1 VEYVSQSPIGKSS
14 RSNPISYVKGYDAI
28 RNLLAD
34 QKLSQLRGY
43 KPGHFSFNV
52 EGGRCETCQG
62 EGEVTISMQFLAD
75 IRLTCED
82 CKGQRFKT
90 EVLEVQYNGKN
101 IYEILDLSIEEA
113 LEFFKQNNEILAKIK
128 PLFDVGLGYVKLGQ
142 SSSSL
147 SGGEAQRVKLA
158 SYLGSKSNQKILFIF
173 DEPTTGLHFH
183 DVQRL
188 LSAFDQLIQIGHS
201 VLIVEHNLDVIR
213 NADWVI
219 DLGPDAGING
229 GQLVYAGVPSGLKT
243 AENSQTGRF
252 LE

>member
-1 VEYVSQSPIGKSS
+1 
-14 RSNPISYVKGYDAI
+14 
-28 RNLLAD
+28 
-34 QKLSQLRGY
+34 
-43 KPGHFSFNV
+43 
-52 EGGRCETCQG
+52 
-62 EGEVTISMQFLAD
+62 
-75 IRLTCED
+75 
-82 CKGQRFKT
+82 
-90 EVLEVQYNGKN
+90 
-101 IYEILDLSIEEA
+101 
-113 LEFFKQNNEILAKIK
+113 
-128 PLFDVGLGYVKLGQ
+128 
-142 SSSSL
+142 
-147 SGGEAQRVKLA
+147 LA